1 MSFNVGKCKV
11 LHIGHSNHG
20 FDYSMNGVNLD
31 SVDEERDLGVVLS
44 GSLKPSKQC
53 AIAASRANRIL
64 GLIKRNFCHLGR
76 KVVLNLYMQL
86 VWPHPEYVI
95 QVWRQFHVKDKFFPE
110 QVQRRATMLSY
121 S

>member
-31 SVDEERDLGVVLS
+31 CVDDERDLGVVLL

-76 KVVLNLYMQL
+76 EVVLNLYKQL
-86 VWPHPEYVI
+86 DRPQFEYAI
-95 QVWRQFHVKDKFFPE
+95 HSWYPLYDKDMSSS
-110 QVQRRATMLSY
+110 V
-121 S
+121 